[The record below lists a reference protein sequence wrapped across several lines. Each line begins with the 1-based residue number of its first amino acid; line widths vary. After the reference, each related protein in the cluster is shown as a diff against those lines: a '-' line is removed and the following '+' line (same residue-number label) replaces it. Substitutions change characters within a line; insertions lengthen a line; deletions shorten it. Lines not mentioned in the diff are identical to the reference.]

1 MATPN
6 GPSAGFDFSDAPGAD
21 MDLDSLFGN
30 PETTVTAPEPDAGT
44 PPAEA
49 AAPQATEPTAPT
61 NPDFFLKSPDG
72 SVVYKT
78 QDEALRGLD
87 EKNRLI
93 NELRQRIVET
103 TGVDPVTNRPV
114 QRTQPQAEEPN
125 YAVDYERFYRDAA
138 EANQKHDAKRFAE
151 IQAKFVNDLLAPVV
165 PLVQELAQDRAAKSV
180 AAESPDFM
188 KFKGSP
194 EYKQILEQRPALARG
209 ITMSEQNI
217 AFANQLP
224 ELYRLAYEAYQVQ
237 RMPEIIKAQ
246 VEQARSAAPPVQNP
260 QPARPTTTSPSSQ
273 PPIPSFGRPDIRTP
287 EGRKAIIDAFEK
299 TSGMDKVF

>member
-1 MATPN
+1 MAPPN
-6 GPSAGFDFSDAPGAD
+6 GPSAGFDFNDAPGAD
-21 MDLDSLFGN
+21 MDLDSLFAN
-30 PETTVTAPEPDAGT
+30 PETTVTAADPDAGT
-44 PPAEA
+44 PPPEA
-49 AAPQATEPTAPT
+49 AAPQAPEPTAPVT
-61 NPDFFLKSPDG
+61 SADFLKSPDG

-78 QDEALRGLD
+78 QEEAIRGLS
-87 EKNRLI
+87 EKDRLI
-93 NELRQRIVET
+93 SELRQKIVET

-138 EANQKHDAKRFAE
+138 DANQKHDARRFAE

-180 AAESPDFM
+180 AADAPDFV

-246 VEQARSAAPPVQNP
+246 VEQARSAAPPVQSN

-273 PPIPSFGRPDIRTP
+273 PPIPSTGRPDIRTP
-287 EGRKAIIDAFEK
+287 EGRKAIIEQFER
-299 TSGMDKVF
+299 TGGMDKML